1 MGGDEQLRIS
11 KKMDK
16 NMQKRPFYTKTVQIR
31 DEALANDRAR
41 GYDQINIELFDQL
54 E

>member
-1 MGGDEQLRIS
+1 
-11 KKMDK
+11 
-16 NMQKRPFYTKTVQIR
+16 MQKRPFNTKTTQMWG
-31 DEALANDRAR
+31 EELANDRAR